1 MTMTTVT
8 LPNPQTSLQIEV
20 RRGPAYWIS
29 GYRTMLRWQ
38 LASLRTLLPL
48 LTGIQILVGAGF
60 VLGIALLFDDISPT
74 AALYVSS
81 GAPVM
86 NLLMVGLLLGPQL
99 VAEQKAQH
107 SYDFLQALPVPR
119 TMTALAWYTVTLI
132 GSLPAVV
139 MSLLVAYLR
148 YGITFTVSPALVAAV
163 LLTAFTGTMLGY
175 ALGHA
180 LPNPMTIQLAEG
192 VLRFVVFGLS
202 PILFPPEQLP
212 GWLAALSWWL
222 PFRHMAVIVRDSLAP
237 QMVADAPISYVLVA
251 IWGLVGIAIA
261 AWALGRRR

>member
-1 MTMTTVT
+1 M
-8 LPNPQTSLQIEV
+8 
-20 RRGPAYWIS
+20 
-29 GYRTMLRWQ
+29 
-38 LASLRTLLPL
+38 LPL
-48 LTGIQILVGAGF
+48 LIGIQVLVGAGF

-99 VAEQKAQH
+99 VAQQKTEH

-119 TMTALAWYTVTLI
+119 TATALAWYTVTLL

-139 MSLLVAYLR
+139 LSLLVAQLR
-148 YGITFTVSPALVAAV
+148 YGITFTVSPAVVVAV

-192 VLRFVVFGLS
+192 VLRFVVFGVS
-202 PILFPPEQLP
+202 PILFPAEQLP
-212 GWLAALSWWL
+212 GWLAAISWWL

-237 QMVADAPISYVLVA
+237 EMVADAPISYLVVA
-251 IWGLVGIAIA
+251 TWGVGCAVIA

>member
-1 MTMTTVT
+1 MTMATVA
-8 LPNPQTSLQIEV
+8 LPRTEV
-20 RRGPAYWIS
+20 RRGPAHWVG
-29 GYRTMLRWQ
+29 GYRTMLHWQ

-99 VAEQKAQH
+99 VAQQKAEH
-107 SYDFLQALPVPR
+107 SYDFLQALPVSR
-119 TMTALAWYTVTLI
+119 TMTALAWYTVTLL

-139 MSLLVAYLR
+139 VSLVVAQLR
-148 YGITFTVSPALVAAV
+148 YGITFTVSPAVVAAV

-202 PILFPPEQLP
+202 PILFPVEQLP

-237 QMVADAPISYVLVA
+237 EMVADAPISYLIVA
-251 IWGLVGIAIA
+251 VWGVGCAMIA

>member
-1 MTMTTVT
+1 MATVA
-8 LPNPQTSLQIEV
+8 LPRPATEV
-20 RRGPAYWIS
+20 RRGPAHWVG
-29 GYRTMLRWQ
+29 GYRTMLHWQ

-48 LTGIQILVGAGF
+48 LIGIQVLVGAGF
-60 VLGIALLFDDISPT
+60 VLGIALLFDDMSPT

-81 GAPVM
+81 GAPVL

-99 VAEQKAQH
+99 VAQQKAEH

-119 TMTALAWYTVTLI
+119 TVTAMAWYTVTLL

-139 MSLLVAYLR
+139 LSLLVAQLR
-148 YGITFTVSPALVAAV
+148 YGITFTVSPAVVAAV
-163 LLTAFTGTMLGY
+163 LLTGFTGTMLGY

-180 LPNPMTIQLAEG
+180 LANPMTIQLAEG
-192 VLRFVVFGLS
+192 VLRFVVFGVS

-237 QMVADAPISYVLVA
+237 EMVADAPISYLIVA
-251 IWGLVGIAIA
+251 IWGLVGAAIA

>member
-1 MTMTTVT
+1 MATVA
-8 LPNPQTSLQIEV
+8 LPHPQTHPQIEV
-20 RRGPAYWIS
+20 RRGPTYWVG

-48 LTGIQILVGAGF
+48 LTAIQVLVGAGF

-74 AALYVSS
+74 AALFVST

-86 NLLMVGLLLGPQL
+86 NLLMVGLILGPQL
-99 VAEQKAQH
+99 VAQQKAQQ

-119 TMTALAWYTVTLI
+119 TMTGLAWYTVTLI
-132 GSLPAVV
+132 GGLPAVV
-139 MSLLVAYLR
+139 VSLLVAQLR
-148 YGITFTVSPALVAAV
+148 YGITFTVSPAVVAAV

-180 LPNPMTIQLAEG
+180 LPNPMSIQLVEG

-202 PILFPPEQLP
+202 PILFPAEQLP

-222 PFRHMAVIVRDSLAP
+222 PFGHMAVIVRDSLAP
-237 QMVADAPISYVLVA
+237 EMVADAAISYLVVA
-251 IWGLVGIAIA
+251 IWGVTCAGIA
-261 AWALGRRR
+261 AWTLGRRT

>member
-1 MTMTTVT
+1 MTMATVA
-8 LPNPQTSLQIEV
+8 LPRPRTEV
-20 RRGPAYWIS
+20 RRGPAHWVG
-29 GYRTMLRWQ
+29 GYRTMLHWQ

-48 LTGIQILVGAGF
+48 LIGIQVLVGAGF

-99 VAEQKAQH
+99 VAQQKAEH

-119 TMTALAWYTVTLI
+119 AMTALAWYTVTLLA
-132 GSLPAVV
+132 SLPAVV
-139 MSLLVAYLR
+139 LSLLVAQLR
-148 YGITFTVSPALVAAV
+148 YGITFTVSPAVVAAV

-202 PILFPPEQLP
+202 PILFPAEQLP

-222 PFRHMAVIVRDSLAP
+222 PFGHMAVIVRDSLAP
-237 QMVADAPISYVLVA
+237 EMVADAPISYLIVA
-251 IWGLVGIAIA
+251 IWGVGCAMVA

>member
-1 MTMTTVT
+1 MATVALT
-8 LPNPQTSLQIEV
+8 RPRTEV
-20 RRGPAYWIS
+20 RRGPAHWVG
-29 GYRTMLRWQ
+29 GYQTMLHWQ
-38 LASLRTLLPL
+38 LAGLRTLLPL
-48 LTGIQILVGAGF
+48 LIGIQILVGAGF

-86 NLLMVGLLLGPQL
+86 NLLIVGLLLGPQL
-99 VAEQKAQH
+99 VAQQEAEH
-107 SYDFLQALPVPR
+107 SYDFVHALPVPR
-119 TMTALAWYTVTLI
+119 TATALAWYTVTLL

-139 MSLLVAYLR
+139 LSLLVAQLR
-148 YGITFTVSPALVAAV
+148 YGITFTVSPSVVAAV

-180 LPNPMTIQLAEG
+180 LPNPMVIQLAEG

-202 PILFPPEQLP
+202 PILFPAEQLP
-212 GWLAALSWWL
+212 GWLAAISWWL
-222 PFRHMAVIVRDSLAP
+222 PFGHMAVIVRDPLAP
-237 QMVADAPISYVLVA
+237 EMVADAPISYLIVA
-251 IWGLVGIAIA
+251 IWGVGCAAIT

>member
-1 MTMTTVT
+1 MATVALARPRT
-8 LPNPQTSLQIEV
+8 EV
-20 RRGPAYWIS
+20 RRGPAHWVG

-48 LTGIQILVGAGF
+48 LIGVQVLVGAGF

-99 VAEQKAQH
+99 VAQQKAEH

-119 TMTALAWYTVTLI
+119 TVTALAWYTVTLL

-139 MSLLVAYLR
+139 VSLVVAQLR
-148 YGITFTVSPALVAAV
+148 YGITFTVSPAVVAAA
-163 LLTAFTGTMLGY
+163 LLTAFTGTMVGY

-180 LPNPMTIQLAEG
+180 LPNPMTIQLARG
-192 VLRFVVFGLS
+192 CCGSCCSGSARS
-202 PILFPPEQLP
+202 CFPP
-212 GWLAALSWWL
+212 S
-222 PFRHMAVIVRDSLAP
+222 S
-237 QMVADAPISYVLVA
+237 
-251 IWGLVGIAIA
+251 
-261 AWALGRRR
+261 RRAGSPPSAGGCRSVTWR

>member
-1 MTMTTVT
+1 MATVA
-8 LPNPQTSLQIEV
+8 LSRPWIEV
-20 RRGPAYWIS
+20 RRGPTYWVG
-29 GYRTMLRWQ
+29 GYLTMLHWQ

-48 LTGIQILVGAGF
+48 LIGIQVLVGAGF

-86 NLLMVGLLLGPQL
+86 NLLMVGLILGPQL
-99 VAEQKAQH
+99 VAQQKAEH
-107 SYDFLQALPVPR
+107 SYDLLQALPVPR
-119 TMTALAWYTVTLI
+119 TMTALAWYTVTLL

-139 MSLLVAYLR
+139 VSLLVAQLR
-148 YGITFTVSPALVAAV
+148 YGITFTVSPAVVAAV

-180 LPNPMTIQLAEG
+180 LPDPMTIQVAEG

-202 PILFPPEQLP
+202 PILFPAEQLP
-212 GWLAALSWWL
+212 GWLATISWWL
-222 PFRHMAVIVRDSLAP
+222 PFGHMAVIVRDSLAP
-237 QMVADAPISYVLVA
+237 EMVADAPISYVVVA
-251 IWGLVGIAIA
+251 VWGVGCAAIA